1 MKLKLLLASLIILVL
16 ITNGY
21 SQYNLQNLDKGVKK
35 FVLPTPTNK
44 QSLTPQIFLG
54 VGAGAAYI
62 ENNSGLALGMFAEI
76 KTETFSFVPEANYW
90 KVGDDNNFEAA
101 GLVRLRFKSTSIE
114 PYVDGGIGLNFY
126 SYKDANKVSQNFTKV
141 GLDLGGG
148 LDFLGVGSNYSIFID
163 AKYKIIV
170 SDPNIKGYTLTA
182 GIKFYM

>member
-21 SQYNLQNLDKGVKK
+21 SQYKLQNLDKGIRN

-44 QSLTPQIFLG
+44 QGVSPQIFLG

-62 ENNSGLALGMFAEI
+62 EDNSGLALGMFAEI
-76 KTETFSFVPEANYW
+76 KTETFSFVPQANYW
-90 KVGDDNNFEAA
+90 KVGDRNNFEAA
-101 GLVRLRFKSTSIE
+101 GLVRLRFKSSSIE

-126 SYKDANKVSQNFTKV
+126 NYTDDKKVSQNFTKV

>member
-16 ITNGY
+16 FTNGY
-21 SQYNLQNLDKGVKK
+21 SQYNLQNLDKGIRN

-44 QSLTPQIFLG
+44 QSLSPQIFLG
-54 VGAGAAYI
+54 VNAGAAYI

-76 KTETFSFVPEANYW
+76 KTETFSFVPQANYW
-90 KVGDDNNFEAA
+90 KVGEDNNFETA
-101 GLVRLRFKSTSIE
+101 GLVRLRFKSSSIE

-126 SYKDANKVSQNFTKV
+126 SFKDANKVSQNFTKV

>member
-1 MKLKLLLASLIILVL
+1 MKLKLFLASLIILVL

-21 SQYNLQNLDKGVKK
+21 SQYKLQSLDKGKK
-35 FVLPTPTNK
+35 DFVLPTPTKK
-44 QSLTPQIFLG
+44 QGVSPQIFLG

-76 KTETFSFVPEANYW
+76 KTETFSFVPQANYW

-101 GLVRLRFKSTSIE
+101 GLVRIRFKSTSIE

-126 SYKDANKVSQNFTKV
+126 SYKDKDKVTQNFTKV

-170 SDPNIKGYTLTA
+170 SDPNIKGYTLTG